1 MKENAEL
8 TELARLLPLSPAI
21 TGQLDKAAI
30 IRLTTAYLRLRE
42 AFPGGLL
49 AAVRVCWCA

>member
-49 AAVRVCWCA
+49 AAVRVC